1 MALSDPMTMPTCSGL
16 TSQRSYLSALLPK
29 ADMCGA
35 QAMSALDPRADMVPQ
50 KKDRLGRRSLRKP
63 IQWFDHAAT
72 AASFRFLRRTSKAI
86 TPTPLANSGSAAGM
100 GTFEKPM

>member
-35 QAMSALDPRADMVPQ
+35 QAMSAFTPKADPCSAARHVRFGSEADMC
-50 KKDRLGRRSLRKP
+50 
-63 IQWFDHAAT
+63 AAISHVRFRPKSGHGASKERPPW
-72 AASFRFLRRTSKAI
+72 AAVSPKAD
-86 TPTPLANSGSAAGM
+86 SVV
-100 GTFEKPM
+100 